1 MEVELVGGVGVGDTV
16 YLGFIIWKQLKLTCI
31 AFQS

>member
-1 MEVELVGGVGVGDTV
+1 MEVELVGGVGVGDAV
-16 YLGFIIWKQLKLTCI
+16 YLVFIIWKQLKLTCI